1 MSKSQVLELGG
12 DKFKI
17 YDSRAAAYQKLDK
30 LKDALRD
37 AKAVID
43 LQPDRWQVRLPYF
56 TRHRYS
62 EKVLPV
68 QGYARSARVFCQ
80 ARKYDAATRM
90 VELALERMPPD
101 LDRRRD
107 EMVLLQEEI
116 STSQVALA
124 KAISKRT
131 YHFGK
136 LPVEIAAAM
145 FSMVLEDN
153 HAYVV
158 TLAQVCKN
166 WRHTILDTPSFWS
179 TLVLGNRH
187 PKRKVKFWRERSRDR
202 IRELAVLDSFA
213 DFIPT
218 FEELRSVSMDTLRS
232 IRLDAQDLTRM
243 LKDLSNITPLVL
255 ASLHQVVLHTSSM
268 NFVNLAIADVP
279 EYNWRVLELSNV
291 LIPDYYDLACRLS
304 QLESLSF
311 TNCPCHGYWSD
322 FLWFLFRNPKLARLN
337 VTAFVHDYVNGTDG
351 PGDREELPPVITV
364 PSLADIGIE
373 DTDQLANVFLPRLI
387 APSLASLRISQH
399 RQRLDACLSWLAA
412 GPATTLTTLSIQR
425 SAMNVQ
431 ALLAVLPAALAL
443 ETLELTHVCDVALPV
458 LKALGTLVEVTG
470 PTESQA
476 PTRRVRCP
484 NLRNLDISHC
494 PDVVVWPIIA
504 LVKLRLPE
512 AQPPPPDETS
522 TETKDAWPPV
532 RRLESL
538 VIDGCPD
545 VDADKL
551 PWLRAAVPSVSC
563 VYLTRKTAKWRR

>member
-1 MSKSQVLELGG
+1 MATFARGVKLFRDGQYQDAVDCFSEVLELGG

-43 LQPDRWQVRLPYF
+43 LQPDRWQ
-56 TRHRYS
+56 
-62 EKVLPV
+62 
-68 QGYARSARVFCQ
+68 GYARSARVFCQ
-80 ARKYDAATRM
+80 ARKYEAATRM
-90 VELALERMPPD
+90 VELALERMPPN

-116 STSQVALA
+116 ATSQAAVA

-158 TLAQVCKN
+158 TLAQVCQN

-187 PKRKVKFWRERSRDR
+187 PKRKVKFWRERSRGR
-202 IRELAVLDSFA
+202 IHELAVLDTFT

-232 IRLDAQDLTRM
+232 IRLDAQALTRV
-243 LKDLSNITPLVL
+243 LKNLPNVTPLVL
-255 ASLHQVVLHTSSM
+255 ASLHQAVLHAPSM
-268 NFVNLAIADVP
+268 DFLNLVDVP
-279 EYNWRVLELSNV
+279 EYNWRVLELTNV
-291 LIPDYYDLACRLS
+291 LITDYYALACRLS
-304 QLESLSF
+304 QLESLSLS
-311 TNCPCHGYWSD
+311 NCPSHGSWD
-322 FLWFLFRNPKLARLN
+322 DLLWLLSRNPKLAQLDL
-337 VTAFVHDYVNGTDG
+337 TAFVPVSLNFTNE
-351 PGDREELPPVITV
+351 PGDREELPAIITV
-364 PSLADIGIE
+364 PSLVDIRIE
-373 DTDQLANVFLPRLI
+373 DTDQLANVILPRLI
-387 APSLASLRISQH
+387 APSLASLRILQH
-399 RQRLDACLSWLAA
+399 RQRLDGCLSWLAA
-412 GPATTLTTLSIQR
+412 GPAATLTTLSIQR
-425 SAMNVQ
+425 SAMNMQ
-431 ALLAVLPAALAL
+431 ALLDVLPAALAL

-458 LKALGTLVEVTG
+458 LKALGTLIEVTS
-470 PTESQA
+470 PTESHA
-476 PTRRVRCP
+476 IVRRVRCP
-484 NLRNLDISHC
+484 NLRQLDVSHC
-494 PDVVVWPIIA
+494 PDVVAWPIIA

-522 TETKDAWPPV
+522 IETKDAWPPV

>member
-43 LQPDRWQVRLPYF
+43 LQPDKWQVRLPYF

-62 EKVLPV
+62 ENVLPV

-116 STSQVALA
+116 SSSQVALA

-153 HAYVV
+153 HEYVV
-158 TLAQVCKN
+158 TLAQVCQN

-187 PKRKVKFWRERSRDR
+187 PKRKVKFWRERSRGR
-202 IRELAVLDSFA
+202 IRELAILDTFT

-232 IRLDAQDLTRM
+232 IRLDAQDLTRV
-243 LKDLSNITPLVL
+243 LKDLSNLTPLVL
-255 ASLHQVVLHTSSM
+255 ASLHQVVLHTPSID
-268 NFVNLAIADVP
+268 VLNLADVP
-279 EYNWRVLELSNV
+279 EYNWRVLELTNV

-304 QLESLSF
+304 QLESLSLS
-311 TNCPCHGYWSD
+311 NCPCHGSWD
-322 FLWFLFRNPKLARLN
+322 DLLWLLSRNPKLARLDL
-337 VTAFVHDYVNGTDG
+337 TAFVPGFVNITNG
-351 PGDREELPPVITV
+351 PGDREELPVIITV
-364 PSLADIGIE
+364 PSLADIRIE
-373 DTDQLANVFLPRLI
+373 DTDQLANVILPRLT
-387 APSLASLRISQH
+387 APSLASLRILQH
-399 RQRLDACLSWLAA
+399 RQRLDGCLSWLAA
-412 GPATTLTTLSIQR
+412 GPAATLTTLSIQR

-431 ALLAVLPAALAL
+431 ALLDVLPAALAL
-443 ETLELTHVCDVALPV
+443 ETLELTHVCDAALPV

-470 PTESQA
+470 PTEDR
-476 PTRRVRCP
+476 PPVRRVRCP
-484 NLRNLDISHC
+484 NLRKLDVSHC
-494 PDVVVWPIIA
+494 PDVVAWPVIA

-512 AQPPPPDETS
+512 AQPPAPLPDDSS

-563 VYLTRKTAKWRR
+563 IYLTRKTAKWRR

>member
-1 MSKSQVLELGG
+1 MATFARGVKLFRDGQYQDAVDCFSEVLELGG

-43 LQPDRWQVRLPYF
+43 LQPDRWQ
-56 TRHRYS
+56 
-62 EKVLPV
+62 
-68 QGYARSARVFCQ
+68 GYARSARVFCQ
-80 ARKYDAATRM
+80 ARKYEAATRM
-90 VELALERMPPD
+90 VELALERMPPN

-116 STSQVALA
+116 ATSQAAVA

-158 TLAQVCKN
+158 TLAQVCQN

-187 PKRKVKFWRERSRDR
+187 PKRKVKFWRERSRGR
-202 IRELAVLDSFA
+202 IHELAVLDTFT

-232 IRLDAQDLTRM
+232 IRLDAQALTRV
-243 LKDLSNITPLVL
+243 LKNLPNVTPLVL
-255 ASLHQVVLHTSSM
+255 ASLHQVVLHAPSM
-268 NFVNLAIADVP
+268 DFLNLVDVP
-279 EYNWRVLELSNV
+279 EYNWRVLELTNV
-291 LIPDYYDLACRLS
+291 LITDYYALACRLL
-304 QLESLSF
+304 QLESLSLS
-311 TNCPCHGYWSD
+311 NCPSHGSWD
-322 FLWFLFRNPKLARLN
+322 DLLWLLSRNPKLARLDL
-337 VTAFVHDYVNGTDG
+337 TAFDPVSLNFTNE
-351 PGDREELPPVITV
+351 PGDREELPAIITV
-364 PSLADIGIE
+364 PSLVDIRIE
-373 DTDQLANVFLPRLI
+373 DTDQLANVILPRLI
-387 APSLASLRISQH
+387 APSLASLRILQH
-399 RQRLDACLSWLAA
+399 RQRLDGCLSWLAA
-412 GPATTLTTLSIQR
+412 GPAATLTTLSIQR
-425 SAMNVQ
+425 SALNVQ
-431 ALLAVLPAALAL
+431 ALLDVLPVALAL

-458 LKALGTLVEVTG
+458 LKALGTLIEVTG
-470 PTESQA
+470 PTENHA
-476 PTRRVRCP
+476 IVRRVRCP
-484 NLRNLDISHC
+484 NLRKLDISHC
-494 PDVVVWPIIA
+494 PDVVAWPVIA

-522 TETKDAWPPV
+522 IETKDAWPPV

-545 VDADKL
+545 MDADKL